1 MRCAN
6 MFKER
11 IVFSQHPVSDLGNM
25 DLRTTAPHIN
35 GVMRTT
41 AALEGKERSS
51 PAWLLPKHG
60 SLSLGWS
67 LRGEDC
73 TVMSMSSQLPL
84 ASHMSSLRLTHI
96 LMLHFESYLFCLL

>member
-1 MRCAN
+1 
-6 MFKER
+6 MFEEKIE
-11 IVFSQHPVSDLGNM
+11 FSEHPVSDLGNM

-51 PAWLLPKHG
+51 PAWLLLKHG
-60 SLSLGWS
+60 GLSLGWS

-73 TVMSMSSQLPL
+73 TVRSMSSQLPL
-84 ASHMSSLRLTHI
+84 ASSMSSVPLTHI
-96 LMLHFESYLFCLL
+96 

>member
-1 MRCAN
+1 MTELNYPINKGLMRCVN
-6 MFKER
+6 MFEER

-51 PAWLLPKHG
+51 PAWLLLKHG
-60 SLSLGWS
+60 RKPIS
-67 LRGEDC
+67 R
-73 TVMSMSSQLPL
+73 M
-84 ASHMSSLRLTHI
+84 
-96 LMLHFESYLFCLL
+96 ESER